1 MNTSDATPDTSK
13 KFQNYMVETA
23 KKLQKRIV
31 LPEGED
37 KRILSAAAKLA
48 EDGLA
53 YLTILG
59 EEKEVLARVDE
70 LGLTWNPER
79 IQILLRRAL
88 TMRLIGR
95 NCMKYAKKK
104 A

>member
-37 KRILSAAAKLA
+37 KRILS
-48 EDGLA
+48 
-53 YLTILG
+53 
-59 EEKEVLARVDE
+59 RVDE
-70 LGLTWNPER
+70 
-79 IQILLRRAL
+79 
-88 TMRLIGR
+88 
-95 NCMKYAKKK
+95 
-104 A
+104 

>member
-1 MNTSDATPDTSK
+1 MSLLEQIVAR
-13 KFQNYMVETA
+13 A
-23 KKLQKRIV
+23 KANKQRIV

-59 EEKEVLARVDE
+59 EEKEVLARVEE

-79 IQILLRRAL
+79 IQIVSPKKSPNY
-88 TMRLIGR
+88 TGLIG
-95 NCMKYAKKK
+95 
-104 A
+104 